1 MIEKG
6 GEIPVEIEEEVEEAN
21 LDPPAGTGLKF
32 DEIEEMID
40 ELLSSEK

>member
-1 MIEKG
+1 MIQGCEK
-6 GEIPVEIEEEVEEAN
+6 IPVESEEEVEEVN